1 MSETIL
7 TILYIVLSAT
17 IVFLPLL
24 AAVPGWIRFVPFY
37 RRALLAV
44 DIVCSRKEE
53 VMEEFP
59 SLDKKSIEKHP
70 VSCIKKGQK
79 ANELLSVIKE
89 NHEIQAKEVKRIID
103 SSIVPEQIKKNFHF
117 FLSQIDNPFVR
128 ENIFGTEARE
138 KSNFIFSTMT
148 KSLNQQITP
157 RELTMLKSATE
168 YLMLELR

>member
-79 ANELLSVIKE
+79 GFNELLSVIKE
-89 NHEIQAKEVKRIID
+89 NHEIQAKEVKRIC
-103 SSIVPEQIKKNFHF
+103 
-117 FLSQIDNPFVR
+117 
-128 ENIFGTEARE
+128 
-138 KSNFIFSTMT
+138 
-148 KSLNQQITP
+148 
-157 RELTMLKSATE
+157 
-168 YLMLELR
+168 